1 VEGPL
6 HGDPRPSSDDLPFR
20 QVAEHLATPCWIS
33 DAQGN
38 LVWGNGAWLAY
49 TGMTIDGIAGRGLDE
64 LHDPAAPPEVRRR
77 WALARKAGEPAEMVL
92 PLRGRD
98 GGFREVLTRVVPIR
112 RADGTI
118 TRWVGTNIDVSVQAE
133 QQRRLAEEGRYQLL
147 VDAITDYAIYRLD
160 AKGIVSSW
168 NTGAQRFKGY
178 VAEEI
183 LGQNF
188 SRFYTEEDRRSGLPQ
203 RALDIAA
210 REGRFEG
217 EGWRVRK
224 DGARFWAQVTID
236 PIRAPNGE
244 LVGYAK
250 ITRDLTERRETQRAL
265 DQAREALFQ
274 SQKIEA
280 IGQLTG
286 GVAHDFNNLLM
297 AILGSLDL
305 VRKRLPQDP
314 RITPLID
321 NAIQGAQ
328 RGAALTQR
336 MLAFARK
343 QELKPSSVDVPGLV
357 SGIMGLLQHALG
369 PRIALETRFA
379 ANLPP
384 VLTDPNQLESAL
396 LNLTVNARDA
406 MPEGGTIVIGAEPR
420 AASSAPRLNLEPGD
434 YVRVWVADTG
444 AGMDAETLRRAADPF
459 FTTKGI
465 GKGTGLGLSMVHGL
479 AEQCGG
485 RLDIFSQPGEGTT
498 VELWLPVPDADA
510 AAEAGKPLVES
521 LGSGPVGPLTILAV
535 DDDSIVL
542 INTAA
547 LLADLGHTVIEASS
561 AEEALR
567 ILEQTSIDL
576 LITDE
581 AMPQMT
587 GSQLIAAVKKTHP
600 DLPIILA
607 TGYAELPAGSH
618 PDVVRLAKPFVQ
630 HDLVR
635 ALAAAT
641 PAPPVVAG

>member
-1 VEGPL
+1 V
-6 HGDPRPSSDDLPFR
+6 
-20 QVAEHLATPCWIS
+20 
-33 DAQGN
+33 
-38 LVWGNGAWLAY
+38 NGAWLAY
-49 TGMTIDGIAGRGLDE
+49 TGMTVEDIAGRGLDDV
-64 LHDPAAPPEVRRR
+64 HDPAAAPEVRRR

-112 RADGTI
+112 GADGTI
-118 TRWVGTNIDVSVQAE
+118 VRWFGTHTDVAVQAE
-133 QQRRLAEEGRYQLL
+133 QQRRQAEEGRYQLL

-160 AKGIVSSW
+160 PKGVVSSW
-168 NTGAQRFKGY
+168 NAGAQRFKGY

-188 SRFYTEEDRRSGLPQ
+188 SRFYTEEDRRSGLPE
-203 RALDIAA
+203 RALGIAA
-210 REGRFEG
+210 REGRFED

-224 DGARFWAQVTID
+224 DGERFWAQVTID

-244 LVGYAK
+244 LIGYAK
-250 ITRDLTERRETQRAL
+250 ITRDLTERREAQRAL

-305 VRKRLPQDP
+305 VRKRLPPDP

-336 MLAFARK
+336 MLAFARR
-343 QELKPSSVDVPGLV
+343 QELKPESVDVPGLV
-357 SGIMGLLQHALG
+357 SGMMGLLQHALG
-369 PRIALETRFA
+369 PRIALETRFT

-406 MPEGGTIVIGAEPR
+406 MPDGGAIVIGAEPR
-420 AASSAPRLNLEPGD
+420 AVRSAPRLNLEPGD
-434 YVRVWVADTG
+434 YVRVWVTDTG
-444 AGMDAETLRRAADPF
+444 GGMDAETLRRAADPF

-485 RLDIFSQPGEGTT
+485 RLDIFSQPGQGTT
-498 VELWLPVPDADA
+498 VELWLPVPGADA
-510 AAEAGKPLVES
+510 AAEADKPLPEPPAP
-521 LGSGPVGPLTILAV
+521 GPVGPLTILAV

-561 AEEALR
+561 AEEALQ
-567 ILEQTSIDL
+567 ILKQTSIDL

-587 GSQLIAAVKKTHP
+587 GSQLIEIVRNTHP

-618 PDVVRLAKPFVQ
+618 MDVVRLAKPFVQ

-635 ALAAAT
+635 ALAAAA